1 MAVFLVFVFETFPT
15 TYEERSRLDV
25 VYGALRRLAAA
36 AFPILKFEITH
47 GNVGAQHTLRI
58 IEAHLR

>member
-1 MAVFLVFVFETFPT
+1 MFRFETFPT

-36 AFPILKFEITH
+36 AFPILKFE
-47 GNVGAQHTLRI
+47 TLLI
-58 IEAHLR
+58 AIYEEMY